1 MSHLA
6 YSTVFGQNVGEEF
19 DFIRAE
25 GEVLGEVVGPWFTNF
40 FWFTGIIALFS
51 TNLAVWDMVGR
62 ISADALKANWLLE
75 NRFWTESRLY
85 AAVITLLFVFSV
97 GVLLSGLDEPLV
109 LLTIVSVLSGITSFI
124 YCMLIIQLNRFSL
137 PGSVKMGNVRL
148 AIMSIAVL
156 FYGFFFA
163 ITVLDL
169 LGVFGG

>member
-1 MSHLA
+1 
-6 YSTVFGQNVGEEF
+6 
-19 DFIRAE
+19 
-25 GEVLGEVVGPWFTNF
+25 VVGPWFTNF
-40 FWFTGIIALFS
+40 FWFTGVIALFS

-85 AAVITLLFVFSV
+85 AGVITLLFLSSIA
-97 GVLLSGLDEPLV
+97 VLVSGLDEPLV
-109 LLTIVSVLSGITSFI
+109 LLIIVSVLSGITSFI

-137 PGSVKMGNVRL
+137 PNSIKMGHVRL

-156 FYGFFFA
+156 FYGFFFV

>member
-1 MSHLA
+1 
-6 YSTVFGQNVGEEF
+6 VFGQNVGEEF
-19 DFIRAE
+19 DFIQAE
-25 GEVLGEVVGPWFTNF
+25 GEALGEVVGPWFTNF

-75 NRFWTESRLY
+75 NRFWTESKLY
-85 AAVITLLFVFSV
+85 AAVITSLFVFSV
-97 GVLLSGLDEPLV
+97 GVLLSGFDEPLV

-124 YCMLIIQLNRFSL
+124 YCMLIIQLNWFSL
-137 PGSVKMGNVRL
+137 PDTVKMGKVRL

-156 FYGFFFA
+156 FYGFFFL